1 MLRTTTGG
9 ALLKKHFEPLR
20 FIIPDL
26 LPAGVTLLAG
36 EPKSCKSF
44 LALSISLAVATGGVA
59 LGHYKMDRAGVL
71 HISLEDSERRLQSRA
86 EMMLP
91 DGVELGDNIHFVDEP
106 IPGNLEER
114 IKLLDEFI
122 DAHPDIKL
130 IVIDTL
136 PIFKMNDHEPFSKDD
151 GGYKAALQAIRPL
164 VEFAKR
170 RDVAMLL
177 ITHKN
182 KSDNEERSLVNQVH
196 GSIGLAGTADTILG
210 LVKRKDGTG
219 TLTVTG
225 RDVESR
231 DVNLRLSP
239 NMVWTEI
246 DEGQF
251 TARTKERQ
259 AIISVLEAA
268 GRPMGSKEISDSIKG
283 SGNGD
288 AVRALLRAMKSDGD
302 LIQEA
307 ARGPY
312 DLPPCERARLTSLT
326 KDREAA

>member
-1 MLRTTTGG
+1 M
-9 ALLKKHFEPLR
+9 KKHFEPLR
-20 FIIPDL
+20 FIIPNM
-26 LPAGVTLLAG
+26 LPVGVTLLAG

-44 LALSISLAVATGGVA
+44 LALSISLAVATGGIA
-59 LGHYKMDRAGVL
+59 LGHYKMETAGVL

-91 DGVELGDNIHFVDEP
+91 EGVELGDNIHFIDEP
-106 IPGNLEER
+106 IAGNLYER
-114 IKLLDEFI
+114 IKLLDEFL
-122 DAHPDIKL
+122 DAHADVKL
-130 IVIDTL
+130 VVIDTL
-136 PIFKMNDHEPFSKDD
+136 PIFKMSDQEPYSKDD
-151 GGYKAALQAIRPL
+151 GGYKAALQAVRPL

-196 GSIGLAGTADTILG
+196 GSIGLAGTADTIWG

-219 TLTVTG
+219 TLTITG
-225 RDVESR
+225 RDVESK

-251 TARTKERQ
+251 TAKTKERQ

-268 GRPMGSKEISDSIKG
+268 GRPMTSKEICDKAKG
-283 SGNGD
+283 SGNAD
-288 AVRALLRAMKSDGD
+288 SVRALLRAMKSDGD
-302 LIQEA
+302 LLQLV

-312 DLPPCERARLTSLT
+312 ELPPCEGTKVTLLT
-326 KDREAA
+326 KDQEAA

>member
-1 MLRTTTGG
+1 MLKTTTGG
-9 ALLKKHFEPLR
+9 ALMKKHFEPLR

-44 LALSISLAVATGGVA
+44 LALSISLAVSTGGIA
-59 LGHYKMDRAGVL
+59 LGHYKMERAGVL

-91 DGVELGDNIHFVDEP
+91 DGVELGDNIHFIDEP
-106 IPGNLEER
+106 IPGNLDER
-114 IKLLDEFI
+114 IKLLDEFL
-122 DAHPDIKL
+122 DAHADVKL
-130 IVIDTL
+130 VVIDTL
-136 PIFKMNDHEPFSKDD
+136 PIFKMNDHEPYSKDD

-182 KSDNEERSLVNQVH
+182 KSDNEDRSLVNQVH
-196 GSIGLAGTADTILG
+196 GSIGLAGTADTIWG

-231 DVNLRLSP
+231 DVKLRLSP

-251 TARTKERQ
+251 SARTKERQ
-259 AIISVLEAA
+259 DIINVLESA
-268 GRPMGSKEISDSIKG
+268 GRPMSSKDICDKFEGSR
-283 SGNGD
+283 NPA
-288 AVRALLRAMKSDGD
+288 AVRALLCAMKSDGD
-302 LIQEA
+302 LIQPER
-307 ARGPY
+307 RGPY
-312 DLPPCERARLTSLT
+312 ELPPCEGTKLTSLT
-326 KDREAA
+326 KDRKAA